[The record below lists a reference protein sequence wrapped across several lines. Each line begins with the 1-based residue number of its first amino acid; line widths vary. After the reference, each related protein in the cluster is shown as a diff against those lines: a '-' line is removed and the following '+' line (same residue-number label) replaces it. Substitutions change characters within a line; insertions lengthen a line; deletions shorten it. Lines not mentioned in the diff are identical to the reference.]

1 MFLVPSNVATIGAV
15 CAKACLGLE
24 RESRPLLAV
33 GQTQALCH
41 RALNDGYQLRQ
52 AHWLLDVNTA
62 TRRHIGKLDGV

>member
-1 MFLVPSNVATIGAV
+1 MFLAEQRRYDRCSV
-15 CAKACLGLE
+15 CQACLGLE